1 MNQKPRRKLQIYWL
15 FCHLQR
21 THFAEA
27 VPILFGP
34 VMYDAADGPL
44 TSLQTCGGDGLT
56 SPAQTA
62 TQKKLPPHLVL
73 QRRCILVREPCGVK
87 SVTVSGV
94 RTMSRAKFSEH
105 PLIRTD
111 VPTCSD
117 RHALLTDKRSDTLMN
132 SQPRSRSS
140 CSVLWKKKILDAAL
154 INIHTS
160 PDKKAGSVGIPLGRV
175 DRCVSS
181 LRCPITQLIW

>member
-1 MNQKPRRKLQIYWL
+1 M
-15 FCHLQR
+15 
-21 THFAEA
+21 
-27 VPILFGP
+27 PILFGP
-34 VMYDAADGPL
+34 VVYDAADGPL
-44 TSLQTCGGDGLT
+44 TSSQTCGGDGLT
-56 SPAQTA
+56 SPATTA

-73 QRRCILVREPCGVK
+73 QRRCILVREPRGVK

-117 RHALLTDKRSDTLMN
+117 RHALLTDNRSDTLMN
-132 SQPRSRSS
+132 SQPQNPARAQ
-140 CSVLWKKKILDAAL
+140 VALFYEKKKKILDAAL

-181 LRCPITQLIW
+181 LRCPITQLI

>member
-1 MNQKPRRKLQIYWL
+1 M

-27 VPILFGP
+27 VPVLFGP
-34 VMYDAADGPL
+34 VVYDAADGPL
-44 TSLQTCGGDGLT
+44 TSSQTCGGDGLT
-56 SPAQTA
+56 SPATTA

-73 QRRCILVREPCGVK
+73 QRRCILVREPRGVK

-94 RTMSRAKFSEH
+94 RTMSRANFSEH

-117 RHALLTDKRSDTLMN
+117 RHALLTDNRSDTLMN
-132 SQPRSRSS
+132 SQPRNPARAQ
-140 CSVLWKKKILDAAL
+140 VALFYEKKKKKKSWMQRSL
-154 INIHTS
+154 IFTHLQTRR
-160 PDKKAGSVGIPLGRV
+160 PAV
-175 DRCVSS
+175 
-181 LRCPITQLIW
+181 